1 MMDNVAVF
9 SVRRI
14 KDRWYV
20 CLCFCL
26 VWTFVP
32 NVFLDVTHLN
42 EWNAFRFAGNVY
54 DSIYC
59 IYSSL
64 TFTRNILIH
73 STFQSFSVAMFSI
86 KDGYLC
92 KQTIYMFMHRTFF
105 DGSSF
110 TVRKQLI
117 RFSPTTARAASPQN
131 GRFALTV
138 YSIMKNS
145 RAFSHNC
152 AFCLELLPCQLN
164 WATQLLSAQP
174 SNCCLVRAT
183 YWATVTL
190 EHLMTSLVG
199 SRFFLPHT

>member
-1 MMDNVAVF
+1 MLQYFQWCDSRTDDMFLFVYAWFEFLFQTCFWMWHTWMNEMHSGLPEMFMMM
-9 SVRRI
+9 
-14 KDRWYV
+14 
-20 CLCFCL
+20 
-26 VWTFVP
+26 
-32 NVFLDVTHLN
+32 
-42 EWNAFRFAGNVY
+42 
-54 DSIYC
+54 SIYC
-59 IYSSL
+59 TYTSL
-64 TFTRNILIH
+64 TFTRKILIH

-92 KQTIYMFMHRTFF
+92 KQTIYMFMHRMFF

-117 RFSPTTARAASPQN
+117 RFSTTMVRASSPQN
-131 GRFALTV
+131 GQFALTI
-138 YSIMKNS
+138 YSTMKNS

-183 YWATVTL
+183 YWTTVTL
-190 EHLMTSLVG
+190 EHLMTNLVG